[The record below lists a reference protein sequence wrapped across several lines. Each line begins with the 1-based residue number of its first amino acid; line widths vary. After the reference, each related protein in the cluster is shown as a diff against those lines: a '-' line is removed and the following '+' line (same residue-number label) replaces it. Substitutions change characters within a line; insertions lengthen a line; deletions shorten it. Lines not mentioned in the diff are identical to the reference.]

1 MFPHVTPKSGKNHGG
16 EMYLKPSP
24 ISSAAY
30 TAAHLL
36 GVASLSQ
43 EYVARTTLASLMGK
57 QLVGWWG
64 GERERDPVG
73 QRNTPP
79 ASG

>member
-1 MFPHVTPKSGKNHGG
+1 
-16 EMYLKPSP
+16 MYLKPSP

-64 GERERDPVG
+64 GERERETLLD
-73 QRNTPP
+73 RETPRLHLAESSLP
-79 ASG
+79 AITESVSV